1 MAYAS
6 VQYKYKAPGK
16 PTFTGTSGSFSLA
29 QQSET
34 LLMQKIRDKHK
45 GCEIIVTDI
54 KWK

>member
-1 MAYAS
+1 MVYVS
-6 VQYKYKAPGK
+6 VNYKYKALGK
-16 PTFTGTSGSFSLA
+16 PTFTGTSGSFTLP

-45 GCEIIVTDI
+45 GCEIQITDI